1 MKRHILA
8 QKFGAVV
15 RQLRAAQQ
23 LSQEAFAERCGLHHT
38 YLGCIER
45 GEKNVTLETAAN
57 IAQTL
62 DLDLT
67 ARFAQVERSE

>member
-1 MKRHILA
+1 
-8 QKFGAVV
+8 
-15 RQLRAAQQ
+15 
-23 LSQEAFAERCGLHHT
+23 
-38 YLGCIER
+38 LGCIER